1 MTQDYSL
8 LIVLRAFASISSF
21 CCEAIKQLT
30 ITAFKAVNS
39 SFPCRSDCCSFHLSL
54 SKESNS
60 LQLLKT
66 KAVQA
71 FSLLQL
77 SVTDLEKAHCTY
89 LAVSLCWLPSSWYL
103 YLSATFCDKY
113 WSENE
118 KKKTPPGN
126 PLILH
131 LASPALPPSPR
142 SEEAELWGKIAQ
154 NILRRMLKDQ
164 AKQFC
169 GIEFHV

>member
-60 LQLLKT
+60 LQLLIT

-77 SVTDLEKAHCTY
+77 SVTDLEKARCTY
-89 LAVSLCWLPSSWYL
+89 LALSPCWLPNSWYL
-103 YLSATFCDKY
+103 YWSATFCDKY
-113 WSENE
+113 WSEKWEE
-118 KKKTPPGN
+118 KNTAGKSSDLKKARCTLHCQPCR
-126 PLILH
+126 LH
-131 LASPALPPSPR
+131 L
-142 SEEAELWGKIAQ
+142 
-154 NILRRMLKDQ
+154 
-164 AKQFC
+164 
-169 GIEFHV
+169 

>member
-60 LQLLKT
+60 LQLLIT

-77 SVTDLEKAHCTY
+77 SVTDLEKARCTY
-89 LAVSLCWLPSSWYL
+89 LALSPCWLPNSWYL
-103 YLSATFCDKY
+103 YWSATFCDKY
-113 WSENE
+113 WRE
-118 KKKTPPGN
+118 KWEEKNTGN
-126 PLILH
+126 
-131 LASPALPPSPR
+131 
-142 SEEAELWGKIAQ
+142 IAQ
-154 NILRRMLKDQ
+154 NILQRMLKDQ
-164 AKQFC
+164 AKQFYD
-169 GIEFHV
+169 IELHV